1 MTAVWADVQDRWEL
15 LAPTGF
21 GDEATLHDLVE
32 KTPDLLP
39 LAGGPRLAVI
49 GREVW
54 LGGKKADLVAIQASG
69 RLCIIE
75 VKLAANSEARRAV
88 VAQVLSYAAYLH
100 GMTAEQAEEDV
111 LATPL
116 ARSGFGSLLEAAEQA
131 GQEGSFDREAFA
143 ATLGNALEKGAF
155 RLVLVLDE
163 APAELVRTVG
173 FLQAVAPDLVID
185 LVTVT
190 AYHVGDRR
198 VLVPQR
204 VEPTRA
210 TVDRPRTPEASSG
223 LKGTS
228 TAGIDDFL
236 RSLGDAPA
244 DQQPSLR
251 RLADWALDLQRQG
264 LASLTSYQGARGEVT
279 LLPKI
284 KPDNVGLVTIW
295 NWKGSAALQFWR
307 SVFERRAE
315 NALVLVE
322 QAIAPLEIRQGN
334 TLTVITDD
342 LLARCQLGSRTSPWC
357 SAKSA

>member
-1 MTAVWADVQDRWEL
+1 
-15 LAPTGF
+15 
-21 GDEATLHDLVE
+21 
-32 KTPDLLP
+32 
-39 LAGGPRLAVI
+39 
-49 GREVW
+49 
-54 LGGKKADLVAIQASG
+54 VAIEASG

-75 VKLAANSEARRAV
+75 AKLAAISEARRAV
-88 VAQVLSYAAYLH
+88 VAQVLSCAAYLH

-155 RLVLVLDE
+155 RLVLVPDE

-173 FLQAVAPDLVID
+173 FLQAVAPDSVID

-190 AYHVGDRR
+190 AHHVGDRR

-204 VEPTRA
+204 VEPTLA
-210 TVDRPRTPEASSG
+210 AVDRPRTPDASSG

-244 DQQPSLR
+244 DQQPILR

-284 KPDNVGLVTIW
+284 KSDNVGLIQVTQTARRILRPAYRVP
-295 NWKGSAALQFWR
+295 SR
-307 SVFERRAE
+307 RRRRADVSRRNSDRAAGGTDVGGVHGACPTGAVRWKDP
-315 NALVLVE
+315 NAAGDV
-322 QAIAPLEIRQGN
+322 R
-334 TLTVITDD
+334 
-342 LLARCQLGSRTSPWC
+342 RRRRTHEPV
-357 SAKSA
+357 